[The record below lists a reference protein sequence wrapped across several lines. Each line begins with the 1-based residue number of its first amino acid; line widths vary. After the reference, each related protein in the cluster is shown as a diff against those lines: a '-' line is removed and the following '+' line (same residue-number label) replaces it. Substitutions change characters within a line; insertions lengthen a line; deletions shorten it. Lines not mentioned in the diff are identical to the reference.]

1 MAMQRIIVVGSSN
14 TDMVVKTE
22 RFPRPGETIVGGEF
36 FLFAGGKGANQ
47 AVAAA
52 RLGGQVQF
60 IARVGDD
67 LFGQQAIDG
76 FLAEGIDCSAI
87 EKDSEHAS
95 GTALITV
102 DGRGENSIVVAPGA
116 NNALLPEHFGRVDF
130 SEALVLA
137 QLETPVETILAAA
150 QRAPGR
156 MVLNPA
162 PAQDLP
168 EEIYPL
174 LLAITPNE
182 TETEL
187 LTGVAITEDPGTRA
201 RAAEI
206 LLAKGVGHVII
217 TLGSQG
223 AFYSNG
229 EEEFMVPAPKVE
241 AVDTTAAGDVF
252 NGALVV
258 ALARNYAWREAINYA
273 VKAASIAVT
282 RMGAQASA
290 PRQEEL

>member
-1 MAMQRIIVVGSSN
+1 
-14 TDMVVKTE
+14 
-22 RFPRPGETIVGGEF
+22 
-36 FLFAGGKGANQ
+36 
-47 AVAAA
+47 
-52 RLGGQVQF
+52 
-60 IARVGDD
+60 
-67 LFGQQAIDG
+67 
-76 FLAEGIDCSAI
+76 
-87 EKDSEHAS
+87 
-95 GTALITV
+95 
-102 DGRGENSIVVAPGA
+102 
-116 NNALLPEHFGRVDF
+116 
-130 SEALVLA
+130 
-137 QLETPVETILAAA
+137 
-150 QRAPGR
+150 

-187 LTGVAITEDPGTRA
+187 LTGIAITEDPGTRA

-282 RMGAQASA
+282 RDGSTGFRAATGGVVTTRLQLIPFSSCNSSYISPSILKHTSTSMRITYVLLLLSLFFCADLDAQRKKKKKREETPPA
-290 PRQEEL
+290 PLTMLPPVSDSMFSRFKVA

>member
-1 MAMQRIIVVGSSN
+1 MKRIIVVGSSN
-14 TDMVVKTE
+14 TDMVVKTD

-52 RLGGQVQF
+52 RLGGRVQF
-60 IARVGDD
+60 VARVGED

-76 FLAEGIDCSAI
+76 FMEEGIDCTFI
-87 EKDSEHAS
+87 ERDPDHAS

-102 DGRGENSIVVAPGA
+102 DGQGENSIVVAPGA
-116 NNALLPEHFGRVDF
+116 NDALLPEHLREVDF
-130 SEALVLA
+130 SDALVLA
-137 QLETPVETILAAA
+137 QLETPVPTILEAAR
-150 QRAPGR
+150 RAAGG
-156 MVLNPA
+156 MILNPA
-162 PAQDLP
+162 PARPLP

-187 LTGVAITEDPGTRA
+187 LTGVAITEEPGTRDL
-201 RAAEI
+201 AANK
-206 LLAKGVGHVII
+206 LLAKGVKHVII
-217 TLGSQG
+217 TLGAKG
-223 AFYSNG
+223 AYYSNG
-229 EEEFMVPAPKVE
+229 EESFIVPAPVVD

-290 PRQEEL
+290 PREEEL